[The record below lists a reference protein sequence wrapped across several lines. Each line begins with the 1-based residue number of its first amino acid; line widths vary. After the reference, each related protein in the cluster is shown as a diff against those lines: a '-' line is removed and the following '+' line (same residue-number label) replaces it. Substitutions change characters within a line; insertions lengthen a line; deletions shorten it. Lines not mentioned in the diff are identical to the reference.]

1 MKIII
6 KLSGELVKHPELV
19 NIFESLRE
27 KYMIA
32 VVVGGG
38 NVVRGRDYNS
48 LDIDAAGIFS
58 TVVNA
63 FILKSKLKRSIV
75 MSSVSIDNVPRYSRE
90 QALKELEKGNIVIL
104 AAGLGIPLFSTD
116 SAAAVRAIE
125 LDAEKILKV
134 TKVDGVYDKDPMKFS
149 DAKKF
154 DTLLYSDLI
163 DQRLE
168 VIDLTASVLL
178 SEAKSK
184 ISTHIFNGMALEEW
198 EMALEGKKGTVV
210 E

>member
-6 KLSGELVKHPELV
+6 KLSGELVKHLELV
-19 NIFESLRE
+19 NIFESLRK
-27 KYMIA
+27 KYKIA

-38 NVVRGRDYNS
+38 NVVRGRDFNS

-63 FILKSKLKRSIV
+63 FILKSKLKNSIV

-116 SAAAVRAIE
+116 SAAAIRAIE
-125 LDAEKILKV
+125 LEAIKILKV
-134 TKVDGVYDKDPMKFS
+134 TKVDGVYDKDPMKFN
-149 DAKKF
+149 DAKKL
-154 DTLLYSDLI
+154 DKLSYNDLI

-178 SEAKSK
+178 SEAKSV
-184 ISTHIFNGMALEEW
+184 ISTHIFNGMTLEEW
-198 EMALEGKKGTVV
+198 ELALEGKKGTVV
-210 E
+210 S